1 MPIDHSKTLPAAD
14 LLVDLAEPPRDG
26 GPREAAF
33 YIKSAIQELS
43 MLARAQRLDMLGYLL
58 DMAHLEAEE
67 AARRVPLDPG

>member
-1 MPIDHSKTLPAAD
+1 MPTDHSKTPPIAD
-14 LLVDLAEPPRDG
+14 FADPPHDG

-33 YIKSAIQELS
+33 YIKSAIEELS

-67 AARRVPLDPG
+67 AVRRVPADPG